1 MSIFGQVWLW
11 SIAAFLIGVLLTW
24 MMLVRPV
31 QARNRKLERRLREA
45 RTAVSAP
52 PRRPVRPA
60 APVED
65 KRQPADRYPPGP
77 GFPDRYQPDPVLADV
92 YQPDPGLTD
101 RFEPEPRPT
110 AQFDRHQAEPQPVD
124 GYLAEPGMP
133 PGYRPE
139 PQPADV
145 YPAEPGMPP
154 GYQPEPQTT
163 DRNQPESE
171 PFWATFDPE
180 PEPEPEPEAGEQSRE
195 LAWFEQERAAK
206 PGADKSG
213 ADKEDAQP
221 LPSPATEFVGLNS
234 VLEPDNPADAGV
246 TSVFKKIDDAPGE
259 ERGSERG
266 SLFPTDTPAPEQA
279 SPTYAFGG
287 DQKSAGNEEAT
298 EVTQVL
304 PRRKP
309 QKTPRSAF
317 EPPRKRAEPSMRPIE
332 RREPVLLDE
341 GGQSGSLF
349 EPVTPANSAQA
360 SGDKASAE
368 GSARE
373 ASVPSGPFGP
383 GSAMPRPGG
392 GRPADDFAVKAS
404 VTALR
409 YCTEDSPQYP
419 RMVAEVWFR
428 TTADAERVGFRP
440 VT

>member
-1 MSIFGQVWLW
+1 M
-11 SIAAFLIGVLLTW
+11 
-24 MMLVRPV
+24 
-31 QARNRKLERRLREA
+31 
-45 RTAVSAP
+45 P
-52 PRRPVRPA
+52 PAYQPEP
-60 APVED
+60 
-65 KRQPADRYPPGP
+65 QPAD
-77 GFPDRYQPDPVLADV
+77 A
-92 YQPDPGLTD
+92 
-101 RFEPEPRPT
+101 
-110 AQFDRHQAEPQPVD
+110 
-124 GYLAEPGMP
+124 YLAEPGMP
-133 PGYRPE
+133 PGYQLE
-139 PQPADV
+139 PQPA
-145 YPAEPGMPP
+145 
-154 GYQPEPQTT
+154 

-180 PEPEPEPEAGEQSRE
+180 PEPAPKADEQSRE
-195 LAWFEQERAAK
+195 LAWFEQDRAAKAGADK
-206 PGADKSG
+206 PGADK
-213 ADKEDAQP
+213 EEAQQ
-221 LPSPATEFVGLNS
+221 LPSPATEFVGLSS
-234 VLEPDNPADAGV
+234 VLEPEKPVDAGV
-246 TSVFKKIDDAPGE
+246 TSVFKKIDDAPDE

-266 SLFPTDTPAPEQA
+266 SLFPSDAPVPAALPEPS

-287 DQKSAGNEEAT
+287 DRKPAGNEAAT

-317 EPPRKRAEPSMRPIE
+317 EPPRKRAEPSMRPVE

-360 SGDKASAE
+360 AGDKKPAE
-368 GSARE
+368 GAVRE
-373 ASVPSGPFGP
+373 AAVPSGPFGP

-409 YCTEDSPQYP
+409 YCTEDSPQYS

-428 TTADAERVGFRP
+428 SAADAERVGFRP